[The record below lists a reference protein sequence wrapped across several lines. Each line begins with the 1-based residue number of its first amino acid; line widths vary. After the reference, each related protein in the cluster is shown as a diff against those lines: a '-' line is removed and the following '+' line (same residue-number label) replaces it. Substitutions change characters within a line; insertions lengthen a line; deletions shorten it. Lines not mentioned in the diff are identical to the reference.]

1 MTGRSSIPIF
11 APLPLD
17 RDTRRIADLDPCCAR
32 PRSIGTIDPLRDD
45 ALGAQLAC
53 MLEYGRTIPGN
64 MFVEKDVGLDAA
76 QQARQGGLTVE
87 ERKVTQVLA
96 IMLDQIE
103 GIEDCRIRP
112 HVDAVRRSA
121 MGRHCSLWHNRSAFS
136 LLLL

>member
-1 MTGRSSIPIF
+1 MAFAERRCTVRPKDSRAVATPASPQRGALGSFPPTIPIF

-17 RDTRRIADLDPCCAR
+17 RDTRRIADLDPCRAR

-87 ERKVTQVLA
+87 ERKVTQV
-96 IMLDQIE
+96 
-103 GIEDCRIRP
+103 
-112 HVDAVRRSA
+112 
-121 MGRHCSLWHNRSAFS
+121 
-136 LLLL
+136 